1 MCSAETRDLRP
12 LPRVAVGAASEVLW
26 SDADEEVG
34 DVIIVVDAEEGFWWA
49 EEFTEVLWK
58 FVEDLRA
65 RRCWAASRTLKRAWV
80 EVRQRV

>member
-26 SDADEEVG
+26 SEADEEVG
-34 DVIIVVDAEEGFWWA
+34 DVIIAVDAEEGFGGLKISRKCF
-49 EEFTEVLWK
+49 ENLW
-58 FVEDLRA
+58 RICS

>member
-34 DVIIVVDAEEGFWWA
+34 DVIIAVDAEEGFGGL
-49 EEFTEVLWK
+49 EISRKCF
-58 FVEDLRA
+58 EDLWRICA